1 MPAPFVIASLL
12 GSKHAFG
19 CELTNGFPFRGTLL
33 PHQGDQRE
41 KVVVFEALAWTCAWT
56 CLSGQFS
63 VNQATN
69 VVMNLCK
76 FDKRLKPNSGL
87 VQLRP
92 SGFNELRRLRLQ
104 SFGVQSYN
112 GGIDRGLA
120 IA

>member
-19 CELTNGFPFRGTLL
+19 YEFFDVIPFRETLL

-63 VNQATN
+63 VNHATN

-76 FDKRLKPNSGL
+76 FDKRLKPNSWL
-87 VQLRP
+87 VQFEAQ
-92 SGFNELRRLRLQ
+92 GFDELRRLRRRLFGAQ
-104 SFGVQSYN
+104 SCD